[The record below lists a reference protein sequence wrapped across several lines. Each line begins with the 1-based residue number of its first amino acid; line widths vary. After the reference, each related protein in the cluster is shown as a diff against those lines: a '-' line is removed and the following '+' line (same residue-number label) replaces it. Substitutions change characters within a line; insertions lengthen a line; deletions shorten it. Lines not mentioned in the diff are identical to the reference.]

1 MSANSSQESQVC
13 QIYLL
18 LCIWPNNN
26 IIMNLME
33 TKKIEDKGYGA
44 IAIENLDPGQ
54 ELLCEEA
61 AVVGPASAE
70 SCLECLQITR
80 DQCSKC
86 GFSLCSH
93 CQNSQNTNI
102 CHRHDSTECE
112 ALQKLRQNHPADLSG
127 LFNLVFPLR
136 FLRLKCDDPKTYNR
150 LITLE
155 SHLDLRTKQVI
166 R

>member
-1 MSANSSQESQVC
+1 
-13 QIYLL
+13 
-18 LCIWPNNN
+18 
-26 IIMNLME
+26 MNLME
-33 TKKIEDKGYGA
+33 TKKIEAKGYGA

-54 ELLCEEA
+54 EILCEEA

-86 GFSLCSH
+86 GFSLCIH
-93 CQNSQNTNI
+93 CSSIGSSSQNNI

-127 LFNLVFPLR
+127 LFNLVFPFR
-136 FLRLKCDDPKTYNR
+136 FLRLKGDDAKTYNR
-150 LITLE
+150 LIALE
-155 SHLDLRTKQVI
+155 SHLDERTKQV
-166 R
+166 RMHFFLHW